1 MLQLRKNFSVILK
14 FSRRY
19 FAEFVR
25 YARILFLVHIPPL
38 TLVGLAV
45 LIAPDS
51 LPSETEALQSLHQSL
66 VRMTATLLTLWYIGR
81 LLFDL
86 WLEEEQ
92 KIDLGYWVVSF
103 FYACIA
109 GLVHY

>member
-1 MLQLRKNFSVILK
+1 MKQFYLRYYV
-14 FSRRY
+14 
-19 FAEFVR
+19 AEFVR

-38 TLVGLAV
+38 TLMGLAV

-51 LPSETEALQSLHQSL
+51 LPSEIEALRSLHQSL
-66 VRMTATLLTLWYIGR
+66 LRMTATLLMLWYIGR
-81 LLFDL
+81 AFFDL